1 MPEKRPTRDI
11 KGHQLGSPR
20 ERRGGR
26 SSSSGKSLG
35 FLVHFPSQV
44 VPSSTQRAQ
53 IGGLWLLTAGLTGAS
68 TPGREGPKSSCLQGW
83 TGPRKGLLAKWM
95 LFCRRASI
103 EPAGNI
109 VSCLSPFV
117 GNQGF
122 SCIHKFPALYPQRTM
137 CPGLLPSAVPPGSPH

>member
-53 IGGLWLLTAGLTGAS
+53 VGGLWLSTAGLTGAS
-68 TPGREGPKSSCLQGW
+68 TPGREGPKSLCLQGW

-95 LFCRRASI
+95 LFGHRAPI

-122 SCIHKFPALYPQRTM
+122 SCIHKFPALYPHRIM
-137 CPGLLPSAVPPGSPH
+137 CPGLLPSAVPPG